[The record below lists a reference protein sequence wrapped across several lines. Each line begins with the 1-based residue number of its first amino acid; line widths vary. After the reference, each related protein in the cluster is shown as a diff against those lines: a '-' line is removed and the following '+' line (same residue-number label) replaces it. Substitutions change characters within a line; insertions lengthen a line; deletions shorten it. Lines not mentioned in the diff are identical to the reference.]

1 MDRGNWQ
8 ATVHRAVQ
16 ELYMTEVTIWLT
28 QILFT
33 YFILKMFFLM
43 WIIFKVFIE
52 FVTILLPF
60 FMFWFIFFGCTAHKI
75 LAFWPRIEP
84 VSPALKAE
92 VLTTGPPGKSQAK
105 EFLELTFTIL
115 GLFLVLLYEIFVLS
129 LSQVPYRKLLKTL
142 DCLEWERECL
152 LYANEVTSGW
162 VSLDSFRMGAGAQ
175 KDQSMIIGTFQPHL
189 LASLEGRRLEI
200 ELIPHSQWFYQ
211 PYHPR

>member
-1 MDRGNWQ
+1 
-8 ATVHRAVQ
+8 
-16 ELYMTEVTIWLT
+16 
-28 QILFT
+28 
-33 YFILKMFFLM
+33 M

-175 KDQSMIIGTFQPHL
+175 KDQEHDYWNFSASPLGL
-189 LASLEGRRLEI
+189 LGGKEAGDWVNT
-200 ELIPHSQWFYQ
+200 P
-211 PYHPR
+211 